1 MSTRHNFLRPWSITE
16 PRIELAILKKQQ
28 QTKQHWKNE
37 RLQIFIV
44 WSTTLIETIK
54 NNCTGK
60 YEKKEKWD
68 RRKKDFWRNLRW
80 SELFPHPFSSLL
92 VRLCIST
99 THWIS
104 SSIVIISRKK
114 KRERELDYF
123 NQPLQLNGNYYSQE
137 VIISTHKKKNMDA
150 LHGRFNYSLWKSK
163 NVFFP
168 FFQDRLLQPSFL
180 SLLFKM

>member
-1 MSTRHNFLRPWSITE
+1 MPPVTFNLIRTRSMCHKNGQFFNSCRLATIFFVHPIDHRPKNCA
-16 PRIELAILKKQQ
+16 AILKKQQ
-28 QTKQHWKNE
+28 QTKQNIDKMNDYKLSI
-37 RLQIFIV
+37 LQIFIV

-60 YEKKEKWD
+60 YEKKKKWD

-80 SELFPHPFSSLL
+80 SELFPHPFFSLL

-114 KRERELDYF
+114 KRER
-123 NQPLQLNGNYYSQE
+123 
-137 VIISTHKKKNMDA
+137 T
-150 LHGRFNYSLWKSK
+150 W
-163 NVFFP
+163 
-168 FFQDRLLQPSFL
+168 
-180 SLLFKM
+180 LF

>member
-1 MSTRHNFLRPWSITE
+1 MPPVTFNLIRTRSMCHKNGQFFNSCRLATIFFVHDRSPSQ
-16 PRIELAILKKQQ
+16 ELSLLF
-28 QTKQHWKNE
+28 WKNSSKQNNIE
-37 RLQIFIV
+37 KMNDYKLSILQIFIV

-60 YEKKEKWD
+60 YEKKKKWD

-114 KRERELDYF
+114 KRER
-123 NQPLQLNGNYYSQE
+123 
-137 VIISTHKKKNMDA
+137 T
-150 LHGRFNYSLWKSK
+150 W
-163 NVFFP
+163 
-168 FFQDRLLQPSFL
+168 
-180 SLLFKM
+180 LF

>member
-1 MSTRHNFLRPWSITE
+1 MPPVTFNLIRTRSMCHKNGQFFNSCRLATIFFVHPIDHR
-16 PRIELAILKKQQ
+16 LKNCAAILKKQQ

-60 YEKKEKWD
+60 YEKKKKWG
-68 RRKKDFWRNLRW
+68 RKIFGEILGGLN
-80 SELFPHPFSSLL
+80 SFPTPFPSLL

-104 SSIVIISRKK
+104 SSIVIISRRK
-114 KRERELDYF
+114 KRER
-123 NQPLQLNGNYYSQE
+123 
-137 VIISTHKKKNMDA
+137 T
-150 LHGRFNYSLWKSK
+150 
-163 NVFFP
+163 
-168 FFQDRLLQPSFL
+168 RLF
-180 SLLFKM
+180 

>member
-1 MSTRHNFLRPWSITE
+1 MPPVTFNLIRTRSMCHKNGQFFNSCRLATIFFVHDRSPTQELSFLFWENSSKQNNIEKMNDYKLSI
-16 PRIELAILKKQQ
+16 
-28 QTKQHWKNE
+28 
-37 RLQIFIV
+37 LQIFIV

-60 YEKKEKWD
+60 YEKKKKWD

-114 KRERELDYF
+114 KRER
-123 NQPLQLNGNYYSQE
+123 
-137 VIISTHKKKNMDA
+137 T
-150 LHGRFNYSLWKSK
+150 W
-163 NVFFP
+163 
-168 FFQDRLLQPSFL
+168 
-180 SLLFKM
+180 LF

>member
-1 MSTRHNFLRPWSITE
+1 MPPVTFNLIRTRSMCHKNGQFFNSCRLATIFFVHPIDHR
-16 PRIELAILKKQQ
+16 LKNCAAILKKQQ

-60 YEKKEKWD
+60 YEKKKKWD

-80 SELFPHPFSSLL
+80 SELFPHPFFSLL

-104 SSIVIISRKK
+104 SSIVIISRRK
-114 KRERELDYF
+114 KRER
-123 NQPLQLNGNYYSQE
+123 
-137 VIISTHKKKNMDA
+137 T
-150 LHGRFNYSLWKSK
+150 
-163 NVFFP
+163 
-168 FFQDRLLQPSFL
+168 RLF
-180 SLLFKM
+180 